1 MDAEDCIKIVMKR
14 LQTSVK
20 YNSIQFGIDKS
31 SIIIYTQASSLIN
44 RDIMVYLINQHGIE
58 LNNKRY
64 SFTSEIRYILPT
76 LPNGIYSLN
85 MMVRP
90 LCSQVYWSYFHKHDI
105 LINVSNSKIEFIS
118 PIITIRNSLKF
129 SALIRSAN
137 FINLALGASSS
148 LQVNDYRIKRLAKE
162 LAKNHFFSYSKV
174 LAVHNW
180 VTENIY
186 YDLDSLKSENY
197 KYNDASAVATLLA
210 KKGVCQGISNLSIAI
225 LRAMGIPA
233 YGLICF
239 ALGIST
245 EGGWERSE
253 NLLSPANH
261 QITIAYI
268 DNRWMFMDVTWDSD
282 NIYENGM
289 FRQKTGLGISH
300 KYFDNTITFL
310 SNTHRFII

>member
-1 MDAEDCIKIVMKR
+1 MGAEDCLKIFMKR
-14 LQTSVK
+14 LETSVR
-20 YNSIQFGIDKS
+20 YNNIQFSIDKL
-31 SIIIYTQASSLIN
+31 SIIIYAQASSLKN
-44 RDIMVYLINQHGIE
+44 RDIILYLINQRGIE

-64 SFTSEIRYILPT
+64 YFTSEIKYLLPT

-90 LCSQVYWSYFHKHDI
+90 ICSQVYWSYFHKHDI
-105 LINVSNSKIEFIS
+105 LINVSNSNIEFIS
-118 PIITIRNSLKF
+118 PTITIRNSLKF
-129 SALIRSAN
+129 SMLIRQTD
-137 FINLALGASSS
+137 FINIALSDKPD
-148 LQVNDYRIKRLAKE
+148 LRVNDYRIKRLAKE

-180 VTENIY
+180 VAENIY
-186 YDLDSLKSENY
+186 YDFDSLKSGTY
-197 KYNDASAVATLLA
+197 KYNDASAVATLEA

-225 LRAMGIPA
+225 LRAMGIPS

-261 QITIAYI
+261 QITIAYV
-268 DNRWMFMDVTWDSD
+268 DNRWMFMDITWDSD
-282 NIYENGM
+282 NIYENGK

-300 KYFDNTITFL
+300 KYFDNTIAFL
-310 SNTHRFII
+310 SNTHRFTV